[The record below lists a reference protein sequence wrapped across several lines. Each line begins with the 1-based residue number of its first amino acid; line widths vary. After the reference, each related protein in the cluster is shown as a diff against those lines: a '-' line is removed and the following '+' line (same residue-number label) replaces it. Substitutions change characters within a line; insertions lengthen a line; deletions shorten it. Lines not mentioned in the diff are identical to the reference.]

1 MVFLTVLPTLGL
13 SPGGESL
20 ECMLY
25 YEPQTPWSEL
35 AFPTITHIRIF
46 YGDRKENDPELY
58 FGDIAREKPRAVLT
72 LHKGGRAG
80 AR

>member
-1 MVFLTVLPTLGL
+1 MMFLTVLPTLGF

-25 YEPQTPWSEL
+25 YEPEIPWSEL
-35 AFPTITHIRIF
+35 TFPTITHIRIF

-58 FGDIAREKPRAVLT
+58 FGDIAREEPRAVLT
-72 LHKGGRAG
+72 PDKGGRAD